1 MNAPRI
7 KVLVAGVLVLAGGML
22 ASAQDAR
29 SVLEAAQTAMG
40 ISTLTSLYFDARGTL
55 ADTGEAG
62 GGNAPRPVVK
72 SYTADVTFATPAMRL
87 LIHRT
92 NPDGT
97 PLRYGA
103 IEILFVSG
111 SYAWDMFNA
120 EDSPPPARG
129 GGPGGPPPGGVGG
142 PGGPPP
148 AGAALPPGGGP
159 AQPGGAGPAGP
170 PGGGAAAARGGAG
183 APGAAGPG
191 RGGPPVLAPGRGGPI
206 ARRANIAAVRRM
218 QILLTPPGFI
228 KAALQNNATVSSAGG
243 NTLITFTTPDGQKVT
258 GTLNAMRLVS
268 KVATTNPVTNAPV
281 EANFSN
287 YRTFDGMRFPSHI
300 VQLEGGTMVA
310 DLTVTAVRP
319 NQGVGFSVPDP
330 VRQLAQ
336 PAGRGN

>member
-7 KVLVAGVLVLAGGML
+7 KVLVAGVLVFAGGML
-22 ASAQDAR
+22 AYAQDAR
-29 SVLEAAQTAMG
+29 PVLEAAQAGMG
-40 ISTLTSLYFDARGTL
+40 IATLTSLYFDARGTL

-72 SYTADVTFATPAMRL
+72 SYTADITFATPAMRL

-129 GGPGGPPPGGVGG
+129 RGPGGPPPPDGGGGPGGPPPGGG
-142 PGGPPP
+142 
-148 AGAALPPGGGP
+148 
-159 AQPGGAGPAGP
+159 
-170 PGGGAAAARGGAG
+170 AARGGAG

-281 EANFSN
+281 EANFSD

-300 VQLEGGTMVA
+300 VQLEGGATVA

-319 NQGVGFSVPDP
+319 NQGVGFSVPEP

>member
-1 MNAPRI
+1 MNAHRGKALGVSI
-7 KVLVAGVLVLAGGML
+7 LVIAGGML
-22 ASAQDAR
+22 AFAQDAR
-29 SVLEAAQTAMG
+29 SVLEGAQTAMG

-72 SYTADVTFATPAMRL
+72 SYTADITFAAPAMRL

-97 PLRYGA
+97 ALRYGA
-103 IEILFVSG
+103 IQILFVSG
-111 SYAWDMFNA
+111 SYAWDMVNA

-129 GGPGGPPPGGVGG
+129 GGPGGPPPGGAGGPPPGGAGG

-148 AGAALPPGGGP
+148 G
-159 AQPGGAGPAGP
+159 
-170 PGGGAAAARGGAG
+170 G
-183 APGAAGPG
+183 APGAAGSA
-191 RGGPPVLAPGRGGPI
+191 RGGPPVLAVGRGGPI

-281 EANFSN
+281 EANFSD

-300 VQLEGGTMVA
+300 VQLEGRATVA

-319 NQGVGFSVPDP
+319 NQGVGFSVPEP

>member
-7 KVLVAGVLVLAGGML
+7 KVLVAGVLVLAGAVL
-22 ASAQDAR
+22 AYGQDAR

-62 GGNAPRPVVK
+62 GGNAPRPVVR
-72 SYTADVTFATPAMRL
+72 SYTADIAFATPAMRL

-111 SYAWDMFNA
+111 LYAWDMFNA

-129 GGPGGPPPGGVGG
+129 GGPGAQTPGS
-142 PGGPPP
+142 
-148 AGAALPPGGGP
+148 GAT
-159 AQPGGAGPAGP
+159 
-170 PGGGAAAARGGAG
+170 RGGAG
-183 APGAAGPG
+183 APGPAGPG

-206 ARRANIAAVRRM
+206 ARRANIAALRRM

-228 KAALQNNATVSSAGG
+228 KAALQNNAAVSSAGG

-258 GTLNAMRLVS
+258 GTLNAMKLVS

-300 VQLEGGTMVA
+300 VQLEGGATVA

-319 NQGVGFSVPDP
+319 NQGVGFSVPEP

-336 PAGRGN
+336 PAGRSN

>member
-1 MNAPRI
+1 MNAPGI
-7 KVLVAGVLVLAGGML
+7 KVLVAGVLVVAGGMW

-40 ISTLTSLYFDARGTL
+40 IPTLTSLYFDARGTL

-72 SYTADVTFATPAMRL
+72 SYTADITFATPAMRL

-103 IEILFVSG
+103 VEILFVSG

-129 GGPGGPPPGGVGG
+129 RGPGGPPPGPPGGPPPGGAGGFAGPPPAGGGGPGGPPPGGG
-142 PGGPPP
+142 
-148 AGAALPPGGGP
+148 
-159 AQPGGAGPAGP
+159 
-170 PGGGAAAARGGAG
+170 AAARGGAG

-206 ARRANIAAVRRM
+206 ARRANIAAIRRM

-228 KAALQNNATVSSAGG
+228 KAALQNNGAVSSAGG

-258 GTLNAMRLVS
+258 GTLNAMKLVS
-268 KVATTNPVTNAPV
+268 KVATTNPVTNAAV
-281 EANFSN
+281 EANFSD
-287 YRTFDGMRFPSHI
+287 YRTFDGMRFPSRI
-300 VQLEGGTMVA
+300 VQVEGGATVA

-319 NQGVGFSVPDP
+319 NQGAGFSVPDP

-336 PAGRGN
+336 PAGGGN

>member
-7 KVLVAGVLVLAGGML
+7 KVLVAGVLVLAGALL
-22 ASAQDAR
+22 AYAQDAR

-40 ISTLTSLYFDARGTL
+40 MSTLTSLYFDARGTL

-72 SYTADVTFATPAMRL
+72 SYTADIAFATPAMRL

-129 GGPGGPPPGGVGG
+129 GGPGGPPPGGAGG

-148 AGAALPPGGGP
+148 
-159 AQPGGAGPAGP
+159 GGAGGFAGP
-170 PGGGAAAARGGAG
+170 PPDGGAARGGAG

-228 KAALQNNATVSSAGG
+228 KAALQNNAAVSSAGG

-300 VQLEGGTMVA
+300 VQLEGGATVA

-319 NQGVGFSVPDP
+319 NQGVGFSVPEP

-336 PAGRGN
+336 PAGRSN